1 MSETSVSQVRARPLA
16 IPRPK
21 LREGESITNQIL
33 EERAFYHAY
42 FKEKTGIEIPH
53 YRNKDA
59 AFYFGRLVLTYMKDC
74 ARSASIENQA
84 NLDPYIARFSD
95 QGEPAIQQTYS
106 IFLRRLEDLY
116 QSSSM
121 SPEYYSLILDM
132 LVSTENSE
140 NAKVGDK
147 LWLYKWAN
155 LEEEKRVKKLQARI
169 SARRNKLTPD
179 LESEP
184 AVISEPASSSSAFS
198 GTSRAQSQL
207 AIPQFEEKTVGERVR
222 QEGVDARDGGM
233 IIEAMDSHHCAAKRE
248 NSDGLSAIY
257 YHPNSFFMC
266 PPVGETVLS
275 AFDFGNSYSNL
286 RS

>member
-42 FKEKTGIEIPH
+42 FKEKTGDWMAVKIGPIL
-53 YRNKDA
+53 K
-59 AFYFGRLVLTYMKDC
+59 TIKDC